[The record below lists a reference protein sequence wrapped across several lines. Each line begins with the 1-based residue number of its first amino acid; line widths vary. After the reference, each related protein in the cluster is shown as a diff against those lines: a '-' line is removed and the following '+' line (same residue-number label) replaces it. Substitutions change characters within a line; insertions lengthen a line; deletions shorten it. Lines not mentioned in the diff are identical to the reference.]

1 MSKDITGDGFCGAI
15 YYNRGHVTFK
25 RSLFSKVL
33 TALAAVGFVFM
44 AFLVVGNVFN
54 VKPAQNVL
62 ETVIAG
68 K

>member
-1 MSKDITGDGFCGAI
+1 MTDQNGDGMLGAI

-54 VKPAQNVL
+54 VNVAQRAL
-62 ETVIAG
+62 ETLIAG
-68 K
+68 R